1 MRDVLAFMLLA
12 GVVSLAFFLAVRAPE
27 SDVFKILLGGMMT
40 TGFAGVIQWYYGSS
54 SGSAMKDEALAKTAA
69 AQTET
74 LAKTAAAQTETI
86 QAQSTALAASMPA
99 QVTTTNVDA
108 GAGTAETVTEPA
120 APEEK
125 RNA

>member
-1 MRDVLAFMLLA
+1 MNAFLDRINMRDVLAFMLLA
-12 GVVSLAFFLAVRAPE
+12 GVVSLAFFLAVKAPE
-27 SDVFKILLGGMMT
+27 TDVFKILLGGMMT

-54 SGSAMKDEALAKTAA
+54 SGSAMKDEALAKTT
-69 AQTET
+69 Q
-74 LAKTAAAQTETI
+74 AQTETI
-86 QAQSTALAASMPA
+86 AAQSSALAASVPA

-108 GAGTAETVTEPA
+108 GAGTAETVTAPA